1 MATAFSKTQ
10 VVKVK
15 TVVPAGPVEALRM
28 DEDGTVF
35 YRISWVDANGVSNTR
50 WFAEHELELA

>member
-15 TVVPAGPVEALRM
+15 TVVPTGPIEALRM
-28 DEDGTVF
+28 DEEGNVF
-35 YRISWVDANGVSNTR
+35 YRISWIDVKGASNTR